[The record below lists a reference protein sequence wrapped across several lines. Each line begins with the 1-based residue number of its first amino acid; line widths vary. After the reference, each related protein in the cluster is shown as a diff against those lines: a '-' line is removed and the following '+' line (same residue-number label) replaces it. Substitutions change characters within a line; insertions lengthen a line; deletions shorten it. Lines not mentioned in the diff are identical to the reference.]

1 MTAEKLSYF
10 DGNITIDADLCNG
23 KPTIRG
29 QRITVQTILEFLS
42 AGESEEEILRQ
53 YPTLTKEDIHTCLSF
68 ATQLM
73 GQKYSLQKIA

>member
-1 MTAEKLSYF
+1 MTEEKLSYF
-10 DGNITIDADLCNG
+10 NGKITIDPDLCNG

-42 AGESEEEILRQ
+42 AGESECEILKQ
-53 YPTLTKEDIHTCLSF
+53 YPTLTKEDIQTCLSF
-68 ATQLM
+68 ASELM